1 MPFSRKHIAWGLGTG
16 LPLALLLVLLA
27 LTAPR
32 LLNLDQTR
40 RYLAARLQQ
49 TLGCEL
55 NYDTIELTLLPT
67 PSATIHQGSAAV
79 AGRFHATWEE
89 LKVRPRLL
97 PLLLGEVRIA
107 ALELRSPE
115 IHVHQPPP
123 SADAAGTTPGLPAI
137 PLPATDEPLQL
148 KVIDGTLHLQG
159 ADRQPLTC
167 RRLNGR
173 LDLDRTGLR
182 AELASFGDSWEELHL
197 GVSWDPGKDHGTAQ
211 LEVAGLH
218 PEQLAPVI
226 SPGLAKVLGD
236 SLVTGQAQVTWTGSS
251 DWSATVSGSLP
262 RLSINNDNNVVVLQG
277 RDFSGTIR
285 KTADATAF
293 ELERLVLTE
302 PAAAFAGHFK
312 LSTES
317 PRLQLAITATELDLD
332 GVRPVA
338 LRLFSQQRTAHE
350 IFDVLRGGTVA
361 TVTFAGQADSG
372 EELGDR
378 HHFQI
383 TGRAAGV
390 AIHVPDV
397 DLDLEEVVGD
407 VTVRD
412 GILTG
417 TDLKGRMGKS
427 SADSGRL
434 VLDLAEKTGPFALD
448 VQLDADLLKLPEVLA
463 RLVKNPTF
471 VREMGLI
478 KRLEGRAKGRLQ
490 IGERRNAIEVQV
502 TARDLRAALN
512 TERIPHPLRV
522 DGGIFRYEKNH
533 ITLEHLRATVGAT
546 AVSELA
552 AEINWNGSVQLK
564 CRLGQA
570 RVDLPEVFSWLVSY
584 PTIQAKLKTFR
595 AFRGQAELSALELE
609 GPAEHPDRWR
619 FRVAGEVRQFAM
631 EAAFLPGPLSTGK
644 GRFSA
649 DPETLSFDADEAALL
664 DTGGALSGQ
673 VSGYLKGVS
682 ALELRFGG
690 TLKPQTYKWTVGL
703 FNSPEQLTLRA
714 PFLVSK
720 SVLIWEPAGKVAL
733 TASLAFPNGPNAD
746 IVLSAAGR
754 TLKIDQLVLIDADSQ
769 LKASLNQGPEAL
781 EVRFNGKLGGATL
794 DRILVRNDFLSGSV
808 QGVFSLKLPHGNW
821 AGFHADG
828 TLDGSGVNKPWSLA
842 WERRWPFTLESIAL
856 KADGDQVR
864 ITSAALDWNGA
875 PIAVTG
881 LIRFLDHLFTYELDI
896 KAGEL
901 SWQQLRELVHA
912 DQPTAG
918 TDPER
923 ASRPS
928 NGADK
933 PIVRGTIQLRSDR
946 FLYQSLVWEPFSAA
960 LTVRGE
966 TVDFRITEARTCGV
980 EVAGSGTLAAD
991 DFALALNAK
1000 TRQQLLDPTLACFW
1014 NKPDMIDGR
1023 YDLAAVLQAFGKP
1036 DQFWRGLSGNLN
1048 FTAQNGRIYRFTL
1061 LSKIFAVLNLTEM
1074 LKGRIPDLLHEGFA
1088 YNSFILNGPI
1098 RSGQLYV
1105 EQGYLDGASMGIA
1118 WEGQCDLANKTVDL
1132 VVLVAPF
1139 KTVDSIL
1146 KNIPLV
1152 NKWFQGT
1159 LVSIPIKVTGPID
1172 NPNVVPLPPSEVGK
1186 GILGFV
1192 ERTLKLPLTI
1202 IQPLLP

>member
-1 MPFSRKHIAWGLGTG
+1 MPFSRKHLAWVLGTG
-16 LPLALLLVLLA
+16 LLLVLLLVLLA
-27 LTAPR
+27 WTAPR

-55 NYDTIELTLLPT
+55 NYVTVELTLLPT
-67 PSATIHQGSAAV
+67 PAATIHRGRAVV
-79 AGRFHATWEE
+79 AGRFQASWEE

-107 ALELRSPE
+107 AVELRSPE

-123 SADAAGTTPGLPAI
+123 SADAAGTTPGLPAM
-137 PLPATDEPLQL
+137 PLAATDEPLQL
-148 KVIDGTLHLQG
+148 KVTDGTLLIESP
-159 ADRQPLTC
+159 DRDPFTC
-167 RRLNGR
+167 RRMNGR
-173 LDLDRTGLR
+173 LDLDRAGLR
-182 AELASFGDSWEELHL
+182 AELASFGDSWEELRL
-197 GVSWDPGKDHGTAQ
+197 SIFWNPGTGHGTAQ
-211 LEVAGLH
+211 LEVGGLH
-218 PEQLAPVI
+218 PEQLAPLV
-226 SPGLAKVLGD
+226 SLDLAGILGD
-236 SLVTGQAQVTWTGSS
+236 SLVNGQVQVTWTGAS
-251 DWSATVSGSLP
+251 DWSATIAGSLP
-262 RLSINNDNNVVVLQG
+262 RLTLHDDAGIVLLQG
-277 RDFSGTIR
+277 RDFAGTIQ

-302 PAAAFAGHFK
+302 PAAVFSGQFK
-312 LSTES
+312 MSAES

-332 GVRPVA
+332 GVRPLA
-338 LRLFSQQRTAHE
+338 LRLFSRQRVAHE

-361 TVTFAGQADSG
+361 TVTFASQADSG
-372 EELGDR
+372 EELCDR
-378 HHFQI
+378 HHFLI
-383 TGRAAGV
+383 TGRVAGA

-397 DLDLEEVVGD
+397 ELDLQEVVGD

-417 TDLKGRMGKS
+417 TDLKGRMGQS

-448 VQLDADLLKLPEVLA
+448 VQLDADLLKLPEILA

-471 VREMGLI
+471 RKEMGLI

-490 IGERRNAIEVQV
+490 IGERRDAVEVQV
-502 TARDLRAALN
+502 TAREIQASLN

-522 DGGIFRYEKNH
+522 DGGIFHYEKNR
-533 ITLEHLRATVGAT
+533 ITLEHLRATIGAT

-552 AEINWNGSVQLK
+552 AEIGWKGPVQIK
-564 CRLGQA
+564 CRLAQA
-570 RVDLPEVFSWLVSY
+570 RVDLPQVFSWLVSY
-584 PTIQAKLKTFR
+584 PTLQAKLKTFR
-595 AFRGQAELSALELE
+595 AFHGQAELSQLELE
-609 GPAEHPDRWR
+609 GPVERPERWR
-619 FRVAGEVRQFAM
+619 FRVAGEVREFAM
-631 EAAFLPGPLSTGK
+631 EAGFLPGPLSTGK

-649 DPETLSFDADEAALL
+649 DPESLSFDAEEATLL
-664 DTGGALSGQ
+664 DTSGALSGQ

-682 ALELRFGG
+682 ALELGIIG
-690 TLKPQTYKWTVGL
+690 LINPQTYQWCSKL
-703 FNSPEQLTLRA
+703 FNSPEQLALRT
-714 PFLVSK
+714 PFQVLK
-720 SVLIWEPAGKVAL
+720 SRIIWEPKGKTAVA
-733 TASLAFPNGPNAD
+733 ASVAFPEGPSAE

-754 TLKIDQLVLIDADSQ
+754 SLKIDQLVLNDANSQ
-769 LKASLNQGPEAL
+769 LKASLDLGPEAL
-781 EVRFNGKLGGATL
+781 ELRFNGKVNGTTL
-794 DRILVRNDFLSGSV
+794 DRILLRNAFLSGSV
-808 QGVFSLKLPHGNW
+808 QGDFSLKLPYGNW
-821 AGFHADG
+821 SEFQADG
-828 TLDGSGVNKPWSLA
+828 TLQGSGVNKPWSLA
-842 WERRWPFTLESIAL
+842 WKRRWPFTLESIAL
-856 KADGDQVR
+856 KADGDQVQ
-864 ITSAALDWNGA
+864 ITSAALDWDGA

-881 LIRFLDHLFTYELDI
+881 LMRMLDHLCTYELDI
-896 KAGEL
+896 QAGAL
-901 SWQQLRELVHA
+901 TWQQLHELV
-912 DQPTAG
+912 QG
-918 TDPER
+918 GQEETDRKPDG
-923 ASRPS
+923 ASRP
-928 NGADK
+928 GPTVGK

-946 FLYQSLVWEPFSAA
+946 FQYQSLVFEPFAAA

-966 TVDFRITEARTCGV
+966 SVDFRISEARTCGV

-1000 TRQQLLDPTLACFW
+1000 ARQQLLDPTVTCFW

-1023 YDLAAVLQAFGKP
+1023 YDLSAVLQASEKP
-1036 DQFWRGLSGNLN
+1036 DQFWQGLSGNLN

-1074 LKGRIPDLLHEGFA
+1074 LKGRTPDLLHEGFA

-1098 RSGQLYV
+1098 RSGQFYV